1 MKRLIFLLL
10 KKLKI
15 NKEYLFTY
23 FIKNKIKLELVE
35 KKYFYSTIDNVVEFE
50 KFIDSVARYIIYKE
64 PGLLYN
70 LAELKEKEKVII
82 SRFFTIDGYYIDN
95 IDTVNLRILN
105 KINKIREDYLKLEPY
120 YSKSL
125 KSHIIIVEEYL
136 SVVL

>member
-125 KSHIIIVEEYL
+125 KAHIIIVEEYL

>member
-50 KFIDSVARYIIYKE
+50 KFIDSVTRYITYKE

-82 SRFFTIDGYYIDN
+82 SRFFIIDGYYIDN

-125 KSHIIIVEEYL
+125 KAHIIIVEEYL

>member
-23 FIKNKIKLELVE
+23 FIKNKIKLELEE

-95 IDTVNLRILN
+95 IDIVNLRILN

>member
-23 FIKNKIKLELVE
+23 FIKNKIKLELEE

-50 KFIDSVARYIIYKE
+50 KFIDSVTRYIIYKE

-125 KSHIIIVEEYL
+125 KAHIIIVEEYL

>member
-23 FIKNKIKLELVE
+23 FIKNKIKLELEE

>member
-23 FIKNKIKLELVE
+23 FIKNKIKLELEE

-64 PGLLYN
+64 PGLLHN

-125 KSHIIIVEEYL
+125 KAHIIIVEEYL

>member
-95 IDTVNLRILN
+95 IDIVNLRILN

>member
-10 KKLKI
+10 KKLKT

-23 FIKNKIKLELVE
+23 FIKNKIKLELEE

>member
-10 KKLKI
+10 KKLKT

-23 FIKNKIKLELVE
+23 FIKNKIKLELEE

-95 IDTVNLRILN
+95 IDIVNLRILN

>member
-50 KFIDSVARYIIYKE
+50 KFIDSVTRYITYKE

-125 KSHIIIVEEYL
+125 KAHIIIVEEYL

>member
-23 FIKNKIKLELVE
+23 FIKNKIKLELEE

-50 KFIDSVARYIIYKE
+50 KFIDSVTRYITYKE

-82 SRFFTIDGYYIDN
+82 SRFFTIDGYYIEN
-95 IDTVNLRILN
+95 IDIVNLRILN
-105 KINKIREDYLKLEPY
+105 KINKIREDYSKLEPY